1 MEKGVHT
8 MHIRI
13 SLLGFA
19 VLNGALLPAAEVK
32 LGAHAPELVV
42 KDCGGTAVRLSEYRQ
57 KKAAI
62 LLAQAQGGLL
72 TAEVRDDACRRLEPL
87 NVVVLFLPGGTD
99 AGRRLLDPAQPATLL
114 IDSSGVVRRVLAGQ
128 VLTGLHLAEFVKV
141 WQEGKG
147 IFETSC
153 ARCHGADGALDICQ
167 DVKPLVGIG
176 NRLTAAEIRERLR
189 IGELN
194 DREVL
199 VRGQFFKRHE
209 VDAVIA
215 YISGL

>member
-1 MEKGVHT
+1 M
-8 MHIRI
+8 
-13 SLLGFA
+13 
-19 VLNGALLPAAEVK
+19 
-32 LGAHAPELVV
+32 
-42 KDCGGTAVRLSEYRQ
+42 RLADNRQ
-57 KKAAI
+57 KRVAI

-72 TAEVRDDACRRLEPL
+72 TVEVRDDACRQLEPL
-87 NVVVLFLPGGTD
+87 DVVVLFLQGNTD
-99 AGRRLLDPAQPATLL
+99 QDRRLLGPARSWTIL
-114 IDSSGVVRRVLAGQ
+114 IDSSGVVRRILAGQ
-128 VLTGLHLAEFVKV
+128 VLTGSHLAVFVKV

-147 IFETSC
+147 VFEGSC
-153 ARCHGADGALDICQ
+153 ARCHGADGALDICE

-176 NRLTAAEIRERLR
+176 NRFTAAEIRAKLR

-199 VRGQFFKRHE
+199 VRGQFLKRHE